1 MQHNTFNRSFKKN
14 NTMQH
19 NTFNRTFKKEKK
31 CNITPSTNHLR
42 KTNATFC
49 KMQNVFS
56 QKQMKVLYLQ
66 QKHLRKQEKKKKRE
80 KGRGWGADFLHGM
93 RLEGCSKT
101 LQCFTEK
108 KEKRRWRGR
117 ERERGGG
124 DKR

>member
-14 NTMQH
+14 KTMQH
-19 NTFNRTFKKEKK
+19 NTFNRTFKKKKMQHNTFNKSFKKNK
-31 CNITPSTNHLR
+31 CNFLQNAKCIFTEANEGVIPST
-42 KTNATFC
+42 KTFKKTG
-49 KMQNVFS
+49 
-56 QKQMKVLYLQ
+56 
-66 QKHLRKQEKKKKRE
+66 KKKRE